1 LGCYNNLL
9 SSLDVRGLN
18 NLQSL
23 NTNSNPLLSC
33 ISVNDVAYATSNS
46 NYTKDATT
54 IFSTNCGLYTAI
66 PDANFE
72 QALYDLGIDTVNGDH
87 QVLTATV
94 SGVTYLDVSN
104 KNISDL
110 TGIQA
115 FTILQELNCQDNSL
129 SSLDVSANTA
139 LTNLNCTNNVISSLN
154 VSANTALQYLSCYDN
169 LLSSLNVSANT
180 ALTILRCG
188 GNLLSSL
195 DVSANTAL
203 ITLDCENNSLSS
215 LDVSA
220 NMALQFLSCSNNQL
234 GSLNVSANMALNYL
248 YCSYN
253 SLSSLDVSAN
263 MALQYLS
270 CSNNQLGSLDVST
283 NMSLIDLYCPFNL
296 LSSLNVSANIGL
308 NYLNCS
314 DNLLSSLDVSFNTLL
329 SSLGCGYNQLSNL
342 DVRGLNNLQILS
354 TLSNPLLSCISVNDV
369 AYATINYTKDATTIF
384 STNCNGGSTAA
395 VLSGTTTIC
404 LGNSATMSVA
414 ITGGSSPYTVV
425 YSNGVS
431 NATITSYVSGTAI
444 PVSPTTNTT
453 YTLVSV
459 TDAASNLGTG
469 NSGSAVVIVVSP
481 TNDGSVTTSICAG
494 DSYTW
499 PANGQSYTTAQTNLT
514 HVVGC
519 NTATLNLTITPLTT
533 TGSVTTSICAGDS
546 YTWPANGQT
555 YTTAQNGTTF
565 VSGCNTA
572 TLNLTITPATTNGS
586 VTQTQCGGS
595 YTWPANGQTYSASTT
610 QTVVTGC
617 NTATLNLTITPLTT
631 TGSVTT
637 SICAGDSYTWPAN
650 GQSYTTAQTNLTHI
664 VGCNTATLNLT
675 IVSLVQWYLDADN
688 DGYYTGTP
696 VPSCVSPGVGYTA
709 SVIPGGDCNDA
720 VAAIN
725 PGATEICYNNIDD
738 NCDGTKSEGC
748 APVVVNMVPATTIT
762 NFSISLSAFPYT
774 YTGATSLGYRFW
786 IKNVVS
792 GQVREVLGSSRFVTI
807 PSDIRSNSTQYQLRA
822 SAIINGEEVAYAG
835 NTITVTSPG
844 ITTVT
849 LNGCGSGIPL
859 ATLGATISSQPASN
873 VVLYTFRARLTSDVS
888 ATPMYYFVTS
898 ASRFINSNS
907 FVGLSMAYNTSYS
920 ISVSYTF
927 NNNDGIGVQ
936 TAPYGSECTI
946 ITPNIP
952 LIGLASPTCGST
964 LARLG
969 TTISAA
975 APATNATNYQFR
987 IRLTSDVSVEPA
999 YKFTGEL
1006 TSRFTTLS
1014 AFLGLVPVSGT
1025 SYTIS
1030 VRYKLVSGTWSNYG
1044 PICAI
1049 TTPGAPASRQI
1060 VNEDITNAF
1069 MATAY
1074 PNPFANNFMIDVTT
1088 STKENI
1094 NIKVYDMV
1102 GRLIEQRNVNTN
1114 ELETT
1119 TIGDSYPSGVY
1130 NVTVTQGEETRTVRV
1145 VKR

>member
-1 LGCYNNLL
+1 
-9 SSLDVRGLN
+9 
-18 NLQSL
+18 
-23 NTNSNPLLSC
+23 
-33 ISVNDVAYATSNS
+33 
-46 NYTKDATT
+46 
-54 IFSTNCGLYTAI
+54 
-66 PDANFE
+66 
-72 QALYDLGIDTVNGDH
+72 
-87 QVLTATV
+87 
-94 SGVTYLDVSN
+94 
-104 KNISDL
+104 
-110 TGIQA
+110 
-115 FTILQELNCQDNSL
+115 
-129 SSLDVSANTA
+129 
-139 LTNLNCTNNVISSLN
+139 
-154 VSANTALQYLSCYDN
+154 
-169 LLSSLNVSANT
+169 
-180 ALTILRCG
+180 
-188 GNLLSSL
+188 
-195 DVSANTAL
+195 
-203 ITLDCENNSLSS
+203 
-215 LDVSA
+215 
-220 NMALQFLSCSNNQL
+220 
-234 GSLNVSANMALNYL
+234 
-248 YCSYN
+248 
-253 SLSSLDVSAN
+253 
-263 MALQYLS
+263 
-270 CSNNQLGSLDVST
+270 
-283 NMSLIDLYCPFNL
+283 
-296 LSSLNVSANIGL
+296 
-308 NYLNCS
+308 
-314 DNLLSSLDVSFNTLL
+314 
-329 SSLGCGYNQLSNL
+329 
-342 DVRGLNNLQILS
+342 
-354 TLSNPLLSCISVNDV
+354 
-369 AYATINYTKDATTIF
+369 
-384 STNCNGGSTAA
+384 
-395 VLSGTTTIC
+395 
-404 LGNSATMSVA
+404 
-414 ITGGSSPYTVV
+414 
-425 YSNGVS
+425 
-431 NATITSYVSGTAI
+431 
-444 PVSPTTNTT
+444 
-453 YTLVSV
+453 
-459 TDAASNLGTG
+459 
-469 NSGSAVVIVVSP
+469 
-481 TNDGSVTTSICAG
+481 
-494 DSYTW
+494 
-499 PANGQSYTTAQTNLT
+499 
-514 HVVGC
+514 
-519 NTATLNLTITPLTT
+519 
-533 TGSVTTSICAGDS
+533 
-546 YTWPANGQT
+546 
-555 YTTAQNGTTF
+555 
-565 VSGCNTA
+565 
-572 TLNLTITPATTNGS
+572 LNLTITPATTNGS